1 MQQAIS
7 SGHKTTL
14 AVAKEIL
21 LAKGNAFDAAIAAH
35 FAMFIAEPCMASA
48 GGNGFAL
55 TRTSRGNIQFLDFFC
70 QTPIN
75 KKKLNSLD
83 FYPVKIDFGSD
94 SEIFHI
100 GLGAAAVPGSIA
112 GIFEI
117 HRRFG
122 SIPMKELVQPAIQLA
137 KEGVPLDA
145 FQAFDFQLL
154 EPIFRQDSAV
164 KDIFFKSNGQIKEEG
179 DLIQMFGMADF
190 LTFIS
195 NEGERGFYQ
204 GGIAKR
210 IADDSQQRGG
220 FLTRADFENY
230 HVNVLDPLKFNYK
243 NRYVYL
249 PNGPS
254 KGGAILAMMLS
265 QAKEDESSLALAIE
279 KTQRMVANESK
290 IKIQLDLLIPNN
302 NFRLQPSVS
311 SNRGTSHFNI
321 LDRWGNAISLT
332 SSIGEGCGYFIPD
345 TNMQLNNMLGEIFL
359 LPDGAHSWKP
369 NTRLHSMMTP
379 TMVTQKNGDLEF
391 IAGSGG
397 AGRIPFAIGQVI
409 FQLYEKQKNLR
420 QSTEQSRVHFQEE
433 KFQIEKGFDFS
444 LKKENTV
451 FWKNQAMYFGGV
463 HSIFNDGKK
472 LDAIGD
478 SRRFGVAEVF

>member
-7 SGHKTTL
+7 AGHETTL

-21 LAKGNAFDAAIAAH
+21 LAKGNAFDAAIATH
-35 FAMFIAEPCMASA
+35 LAMFIAEPCMASA

-55 TRTSRGNIQFLDFFC
+55 TRTAKGKVQFFDFFC

-75 KKKLNSLD
+75 KETLNGLD

-94 SEIFHI
+94 SETFHV

-112 GIFEI
+112 GVFEM

-122 SIPMKELVQPAIQLA
+122 TIPMKELVQPAIQLA
-137 KEGVPLDA
+137 KEGVPLDT

-154 EPIFRQDSAV
+154 EPIFRQDPNV
-164 KDIFFKSNGQIKEEG
+164 KDIFFKPDGKIKEEG
-179 DLIQMFGMADF
+179 DLIQMPEMADF

-195 NEGERGFYQ
+195 IEGERGFYQ

-230 HVNVLDPLKFNYK
+230 QVNVLDPLKFNYK
-243 NRYVYL
+243 NRHIYL

-265 QAKEDESSLALAIE
+265 QVNEHESSLALAIE
-279 KTQRMVANESK
+279 KTQRLVADESK
-290 IKIQLDLLIPNN
+290 IKTHLDQLVPNN
-302 NFRLQPSVS
+302 NFSFQPSIS

-321 LDRWGNAISLT
+321 LDRWGNAVSLT

-359 LPDGAHSWKP
+359 LPDGAHSWEP
-369 NTRLHSMMTP
+369 DTRLHSMMTP
-379 TMVTQKNGDLEF
+379 TMITQKNGDLEF

-420 QSTEQSRVHFQEE
+420 QSTEYPRVHFQEG
-433 KFQIEKGFDFS
+433 KFQIERGFDFS
-444 LKKENTV
+444 MEKENV
-451 FWKNQAMYFGGV
+451 IFWENLAMYFGGV
-463 HSIFNDGKK
+463 HSIFNDGKR
-472 LDAIGD
+472 LEALGDA
-478 SRRFGVAEVF
+478 RRFGVAEVF